1 MNRILYRIFLTL
13 AAAALLTGC
22 APEALRPDAARG
34 GKPRTV
40 TFTVGLKHVLTKA
53 GGPTSTEL
61 DDASGTF
68 QLYVAAFDKADG
80 TLAAASRVGGE
91 GFAPVAELAG
101 GQGGEVSLS
110 LPSGREYKVVFFAQ
124 RAGAYDVRFADG
136 AASFSFKSALQAN
149 DASLDAFWTSV
160 DVSAA
165 SRSYEVTL
173 RRPFSQ
179 LNVLVPAANV
189 PPGQTAFRSSM
200 TVKAPAAFDFLTG
213 APTGEAVEIAFAES
227 VISAAPFGKYA
238 DASKPYRWV
247 GMNYVLVP
255 ASGQVEVT
263 SFRESGMARAIAP
276 GSVPVR
282 TNGRTNLVGN
292 IYDEELSFSFSV
304 QVDSEFGSEEE
315 LGDTPPVPP
324 VGGGSDTIIFSEL
337 GLQDATQYADPF
349 VQGDM
354 SVTFAGGGNDGKY
367 YNTGSAIRIYGDGSV
382 TVSSALEIVKIEYF
396 YSDGKCPVTADFGGV
411 DTGAYDL
418 ETHVWTGSANSV
430 TLTRSTGS
438 GHWRLNKVTV
448 HYGADNSEAIL
459 SHKVPGCYLPGNER
473 AYVAGADQYVR
484 EYDGHALT
492 FVLLNP
498 DQDEQLAVSGYSDTM
513 RAGDAAS
520 MDVFWKKGTTAVLNR
535 TAQMTV
541 VRDEGGLVWIADRG
555 GNGFVIKK

>member
-1 MNRILYRIFLTL
+1 MDRKLYRFFMIL
-13 AAAALLTGC
+13 AAAALLAAC
-22 APEALRPDAARG
+22 AREPLSPDAARG
-34 GKPRTV
+34 GEPQTV
-40 TFTVGLKHVLTKA
+40 TFTVGLKNVLTKA
-53 GGPTSTEL
+53 DGPTSTEL

-80 TLAAASRVGGE
+80 SLSAASRVGGD

-101 GQGGEVSLS
+101 DQGGEVSLS
-110 LPSGREYKVVFFAQ
+110 LPSGREYKVIFFAQ
-124 RAGAYDVRFADG
+124 RDGAYDVRFADG
-136 AASFSFKSALQAN
+136 TASFSFKNALQAN

-165 SRSYEVTL
+165 SRSYDVTL

-200 TVKAPAAFDFLTG
+200 TVKAPVAFDFLTG

-227 VISAAPFGKYA
+227 AISAAPFGKYA
-238 DASKPYRWV
+238 DAAKPYRWV

-263 SFRESGMARAIAP
+263 SFRESGMGRAIAP

-292 IYDEELSFSFSV
+292 IYDEEISFSFSV

-315 LGDTPPVPP
+315 LGDNPPVPP
-324 VGGGSDTIIFSEL
+324 AGGSDTIVFADLNLS
-337 GLQDATQYADPF
+337 DATQYVDPF
-349 VQGDM
+349 VEGDM

-367 YNTGSAIRIYGDGSV
+367 YNTGSAIRIYGNGSV

-396 YSDGKCPVTADFGGV
+396 YSDDKCPTDADFGSV
-411 DTGAYDL
+411 DTGDYDL
-418 ETHVWTGSANSV
+418 TAHVWTGSANSV
-430 TLTRSTGS
+430 TLTRASGS

-448 HYGADNSEAIL
+448 HYGADHSDAIL
-459 SHKVPGCYLPGNER
+459 THTVPGCYLPGNER

-492 FVLLNP
+492 FVLLDP
-498 DQDEQLAVSGYSDTM
+498 DGDEQLSVSGYSDTM
-513 RAGDAAS
+513 QAGDAVS
-520 MDVFWKKGTTAVLNR
+520 VNVFWKKGTTAVLNR
-535 TAQMTV
+535 TAKMTV